1 MHRMLAF
8 PRLLRRREKKTSQMG
23 KKSTFKSS
31 SQIFLCYDF
40 QKLFSNARVTISY
53 RGLHQQTQTGAVIL
67 N

>member
-40 QKLFSNARVTISY
+40 QKLFSNARVTISC